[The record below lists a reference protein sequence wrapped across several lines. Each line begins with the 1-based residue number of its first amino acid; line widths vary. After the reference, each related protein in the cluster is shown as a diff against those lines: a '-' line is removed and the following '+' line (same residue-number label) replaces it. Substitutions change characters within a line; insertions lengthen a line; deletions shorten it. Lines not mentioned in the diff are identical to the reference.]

1 VDLYF
6 LSTIPAHLPRSFSV
20 LSRQMQHGW
29 KTTLPLGTWP
39 QRQNSWTVHAPHVSL
54 RHLPHSSHSCA
65 HIAPTLSLLPCPSPL
80 MPQPRNCRRA
90 ACSHAHN
97 RPPRHELCSSPRQ
110 PHNCHRAACSHAHSR
125 PPRHELCSSPRV
137 RAAFEHRKETSN
149 SRALFLLNLPS
160 AFTSWSPKLLASWC
174 RCPFC

>member
-1 VDLYF
+1 MSWRSFPLPSLSLTSADRWTSVSFIHYSCSS
-6 LSTIPAHLPRSFSV
+6 STII

-29 KTTLPLGTWP
+29 KTALPLGTWP
-39 QRQNSWTVHAPHVSL
+39 QRQNSWTVPAPHVSL
-54 RHLPHSSHSCA
+54 CHLPHSSLSCA
-65 HIAPTLSLLPCPSPL
+65 HIAPTLSLLSCPSLL

-90 ACSHAHN
+90 ACS
-97 RPPRHELCSSPRQ
+97 L
-110 PHNCHRAACSHAHSR
+110 AHSR

-149 SRALFLLNLPS
+149 SHALFLLNLPS